1 MKQDIVIARVPCSAA
16 GFQAEECQGWIERA
30 TSPDERHSCLL
41 AAESFPEYSRVL
53 SSPVGGNQ
61 LNDGCNAQQQQV
73 LNNAQNATA
82 NKANT
87 AWPRPAE
94 A

>member
-41 AAESFPEYSRVL
+41 AAEETQFRAFRLIRILIFEHSSFLNHSTVTSTVFCL
-53 SSPVGGNQ
+53 S
-61 LNDGCNAQQQQV
+61 L
-73 LNNAQNATA
+73 
-82 NKANT
+82 
-87 AWPRPAE
+87 
-94 A
+94 